1 MLTELLH
8 KLTRREDL
16 TTDEAAAAM
25 ELVMTGQATPAQLAG
40 LLVGLAMKG
49 ERPEEIVGFA
59 QTMRAH
65 AVQLSKSYDDVVD
78 TCGTGGD
85 RAGTVNVSTGAAIV
99 LAAAGVRVAKH
110 GNRSVSSRCG
120 SADVFEALGV
130 TIAVPPAV
138 VERSLEEAGIAF
150 LFAPAFH
157 PAMKHAAPT
166 RRQLGLRTAFN
177 LLGPLTNPAR
187 PRRQI
192 VGVPRPELTELV
204 ARALLLLGSE
214 RAWVVHGADG
224 LDELSTTGYTKVS
237 EAYQGTVRTF
247 HVHPADFGIRKAP
260 PDALVGGD
268 AAHNAGLLR
277 DVLNGAGGPVRDIVL
292 LNAAAGLFVAG
303 AVPSVRAGIDLASA
317 AIDDGRASRT
327 LARLV
332 ESTAAAEAEAGT

>member
-1 MLTELLH
+1 DVAGRARRPRHLRRRRDAVRSRPLPFARRGGGGIARRARDRRAHARRRRHHGAAAPDASGSRRPVPPGIGHDRRRAAVARELPEALTAMLTELLH

-130 TIAVPPAV
+130 TVAVPPAV

-157 PAMKHAAPT
+157 PAMKHA
-166 RRQLGLRTAFN
+166 
-177 LLGPLTNPAR
+177 
-187 PRRQI
+187 
-192 VGVPRPELTELV
+192 
-204 ARALLLLGSE
+204 
-214 RAWVVHGADG
+214 
-224 LDELSTTGYTKVS
+224 
-237 EAYQGTVRTF
+237 
-247 HVHPADFGIRKAP
+247 
-260 PDALVGGD
+260 
-268 AAHNAGLLR
+268 
-277 DVLNGAGGPVRDIVL
+277 
-292 LNAAAGLFVAG
+292 
-303 AVPSVRAGIDLASA
+303 
-317 AIDDGRASRT
+317 
-327 LARLV
+327 
-332 ESTAAAEAEAGT
+332 

>member
-1 MLTELLH
+1 MLTELLL

-16 TTDEAAAAM
+16 TIDEAAAAM
-25 ELVMTGQATPAQLAG
+25 DLVMTGQATPAQLAG

-49 ERPEEIVGFA
+49 ERPEEIVGLA
-59 QTMRAH
+59 RTMRAH
-65 AVQLSKSYDDVVD
+65 AVQLSKRYDDVVD

-99 LAAAGVRVAKH
+99 MAAAGVRVAKH

-157 PAMKHAAPT
+157 PAMKHAAAT
-166 RRQLGLRTAFN
+166 RRELGLRTAFN
-177 LLGPLTNPAR
+177 LLGPLTNPAG

-224 LDELSTTGYTKVS
+224 LDEISTTGYTKVS
-237 EAYQGTVRTF
+237 EAWQGTVRTF
-247 HVHPADFGIRKAP
+247 HVHPGDFGIRKAP
-260 PDALVGGD
+260 LDALVGGD